1 MFCHFGHFLVD
12 FVGFLVGAKGHNTVI
27 YSVFVPW
34 AWKKYFLQH
43 DETLRKYQKCFC
55 WALAKKTCKYRDFA
69 TKGKNIVNTVVLGFR
84 GAKKHRYL
92 RCFLQVSQ
100 QKSEN
105 ATYLTIFWSLQ
116 DSEKTAGVTLFSP
129 SNFSNFGH
137 FWWILLVFW
146 WVPKAIHTVIYSVF
160 VPWAWKTVLLATWW
174 TTTNNNNNNNNN
186 KVQTNTK
193 TTTTT
198 RRNNNIGIYG
208 NNNKQ
213 VNNKQQTT
221 NSKQTA
227 GVTTNNK
234 QQTTNNKQQTTN
246 NKQQTTN
253 NNHNH
258 NNKQQTTTNNQQPTT
273 NNQQPTTEQ
282 AGDTLGNNSNPSGI
296 PGVQSPQKKKKKN
309 ILTYIF
315 IWGK

>member
-1 MFCHFGHFLVD
+1 MEKVL
-12 FVGFLVGAKGHNTVI
+12 LAT
-27 YSVFVPW
+27 W
-34 AWKKYFLQH
+34 WK
-43 DETLRKYQKCFC
+43 LRKYQKCFC

-116 DSEKTAGVTLFSP
+116 DSEKTAGVT
-129 SNFSNFGH
+129 
-137 FWWILLVFW
+137 
-146 WVPKAIHTVIYSVF
+146 
-160 VPWAWKTVLLATWW
+160 
-174 TTTNNNNNNNNN
+174 
-186 KVQTNTK
+186 

-198 RRNNNIGIYG
+198 
-208 NNNKQ
+208 
-213 VNNKQQTT
+213 T
-221 NSKQTA
+221 
-227 GVTTNNK
+227 TTNNK
-234 QQTTNNKQQTTN
+234 QQTRNKKQETTN
-246 NKQQTTN
+246 
-253 NNHNH
+253 
-258 NNKQQTTTNNQQPTT
+258 NNQQPTT

-296 PGVQSPQKKKKKN
+296 PGVQSPQKKKKN

>member
-1 MFCHFGHFLVD
+1 MEKVL
-12 FVGFLVGAKGHNTVI
+12 LAT
-27 YSVFVPW
+27 W
-34 AWKKYFLQH
+34 WK
-43 DETLRKYQKCFC
+43 LRKYQKCFC

-116 DSEKTAGVTLFSP
+116 DSEKTAGVT
-129 SNFSNFGH
+129 
-137 FWWILLVFW
+137 
-146 WVPKAIHTVIYSVF
+146 
-160 VPWAWKTVLLATWW
+160 
-174 TTTNNNNNNNNN
+174 
-186 KVQTNTK
+186 

-198 RRNNNIGIYG
+198 
-208 NNNKQ
+208 
-213 VNNKQQTT
+213 TT
-221 NSKQTA
+221 T
-227 GVTTNNK
+227 
-234 QQTTNNKQQTTN
+234 
-246 NKQQTTN
+246 
-253 NNHNH
+253 
-258 NNKQQTTTNNQQPTT
+258 NNKQQTTTNNP
-273 NNQQPTTEQ
+273 QPTTEQ

-296 PGVQSPQKKKKKN
+296 PGVQSPQKKKKN